1 VTREVKRPRPQES
14 IAQLWAQAAHDLR
27 QPVQAAL
34 LVTRTLEAETARVEQ
49 TRAARH
55 VAAALESLCEMLE
68 ALALLSRIEAGLQV
82 VPLRICQLSDV
93 LAPAIREMAEL
104 ATERGIPLQLR
115 SIKGRVRSNPKLLV
129 IAIRSLLLNAIRFGN
144 GDSMRVCCR
153 RRGSLLIF
161 EVQFTGARLDAG
173 NERNAFVQ
181 LSPLAD
187 RPIASELG
195 FGLSLLEH
203 LCQRLGHSLH
213 YTKLPRDGQLLAMEL
228 PLVPT
233 TL

>member
-1 VTREVKRPRPQES
+1 MTREVERPRPQES

-49 TRAARH
+49 KRAAHH

-82 VPLRICQLSDV
+82 VPLRICQLSNV
-93 LAPAIREMAEL
+93 LKPAMQEMAEL
-104 ATERGIPLQLR
+104 AAERGVPLRLR
-115 SIKGRVRSNPKLLV
+115 SIKGVVRSNPKLLV
-129 IAIRSLLLNAIRFGN
+129 IAIRSLLLNAIKFGN
-144 GDSMRVCCR
+144 GDGMRVCCR

-161 EVQFTGARLDAG
+161 EVQFKGALLDGG

-195 FGLSLLEH
+195 LGLSLLEH
-203 LCQRLGHSLH
+203 LCRRLGHSLH
-213 YTKLPRDGQLLAMEL
+213 YTKLPQDGQLLAMEL
-228 PLVPT
+228 PLAPT